1 MEDLKILLVE
11 DNPGDAFLVEEMLE
25 DIQEVNAEITHIET
39 LKEAI
44 TELEQSVYDVV
55 LLDLGLPDSEGLNA
69 LKKVLEIDL
78 GFPVIVITGLDD
90 GKTGNEAVKSG
101 AQSYMVKGQLTS
113 ASISQTI
120 LYSIERTKFL
130 KKLKVKEAE
139 VIEKNKVLEEVLS
152 SKNLLISIISHD
164 LRGPLNSIISLL
176 EILDSDYDELEE
188 KTKKKYLNAILS
200 SAKSTHNLMENLLH
214 WAQIQSKRRKVE
226 PEEVGINQLIQQGTE
241 PLKPVAE
248 EKEITLEFD
257 VPENLAVYADEK
269 MICTVIRNLVSNA
282 LKFTPRKGKIKV
294 TSEKS
299 TNNQII
305 VSIED
310 NGVGMDKDVLSTFFD
325 NRNTAFTKG
334 TEDEPG
340 SGFGLILVKEFVEK
354 NNGKLIIESKEGQG
368 TKVSFTLPHA
378 SSS

>member
-214 WAQIQSKRRKVE
+214 WA
-226 PEEVGINQLIQQGTE
+226 
-241 PLKPVAE
+241 
-248 EKEITLEFD
+248 
-257 VPENLAVYADEK
+257 
-269 MICTVIRNLVSNA
+269 
-282 LKFTPRKGKIKV
+282 
-294 TSEKS
+294 
-299 TNNQII
+299 
-305 VSIED
+305 
-310 NGVGMDKDVLSTFFD
+310 
-325 NRNTAFTKG
+325 
-334 TEDEPG
+334 
-340 SGFGLILVKEFVEK
+340 
-354 NNGKLIIESKEGQG
+354 
-368 TKVSFTLPHA
+368 
-378 SSS
+378 